1 LRGPAG
7 IPLNF
12 ERRQAVPAAPN
23 IDAAVSSGPLLFF
36 GLFTSAFA
44 HLTPPVET
52 EAFMFPPPYTT
63 FDPQTVAVLTLPM
76 TTQLRRS
83 RLLLTRASPNTL
95 SSWRPRVSAIPT
107 SCAWV
112 RLLCPSVG
120 LDLSADGAAAGLILS
135 SRVGYRTDAA
145 DEMCLDSRHGII
157 QQQGG

>member
-1 LRGPAG
+1 
-7 IPLNF
+7 
-12 ERRQAVPAAPN
+12 
-23 IDAAVSSGPLLFF
+23 
-36 GLFTSAFA
+36 
-44 HLTPPVET
+44 
-52 EAFMFPPPYTT
+52 MFPPPYTT

-112 RLLCPSVG
+112 RVLCPSVG
-120 LDLSADGAAAGLILS
+120 LDLSADGTAAGLILS

-145 DEMCLDSRHGII
+145 DEMCLDSGHGII